1 MGQVLN
7 QELKG
12 LAFMTSAKV
21 FVREAT
27 GLVREFNWFD
37 GMIMGLGYANLA
49 VGAFIIFGWGSW
61 LFPGSNMMISIGLV
75 GFLIDIPI
83 VLAYS
88 MFGASLPRSGGD
100 YVYVSRSLRAGMGFA
115 TGLVFFIYLSIF
127 SVGQNGWFIT
137 TTVLAPTLAAIGSI
151 SNNAGLLALSQTI
164 VQPGPS
170 IAIGVLTLIVT
181 FLLLLVRSSTLHKVL
196 LGLFVIAF
204 LGYPILYCGVLALN
218 TNASF
223 VAAFNAYTQQAGLN
237 TSYTGIISSA
247 KDAGAAIVP
256 PSFSASLL
264 ALPIIYATIA
274 FPQSATY
281 IGGETKHASR
291 QLPMALIIG
300 LLVIVASYT
309 IMGFFT
315 YNVFGFDFISATAF
329 YGFSG
334 ASGYPLPAAP
344 FTDYFLAILFPNM
357 AFNWF
362 MLITGV
368 AWEFIL
374 MIAFAL
380 MATRFIFA
388 VAFDRVIPSALA
400 DVSERFHTP
409 IKANALAML
418 GAFIFLVLTAFNFLG
433 TYVNSIVAW
442 TSAYL
447 VVMIGAIVYPYTSK
461 TMFEQSPPFVK
472 KRVAGIP
479 AMSILGFLGA
489 IALVVVLY
497 TLIVQP
503 AVSGAS
509 VQGLAIVI
517 ATYVIGFILYYAA
530 KMYRKGKGIDLD
542 LVFKEI
548 PPE

>member
-1 MGQVLN
+1 MNAGWLYVSEYCAMSPKQ
-7 QELKG
+7 
-12 LAFMTSAKV
+12 V
-21 FVREAT
+21 FVRDAT

-37 GMIMGLGYANLA
+37 GMVMGLGYANLA

-75 GFLIDIPI
+75 GFLIDVPI

-88 MFGASLPRSGGD
+88 MFGASMPRSGGD
-100 YVYVSRSLRAGMGFA
+100 YVYVSRSLKAGMGFA

-127 SVGQNGWFIT
+127 SVGQNAWFIT
-137 TTVLAPTLAAIGSI
+137 STIFAPTFAAIGSI
-151 SNNAGLLALSQTI
+151 SNDAGLLALSQTI

-170 IAIGVLTLIVT
+170 IAIGVVVLIVT
-181 FLLLLVRSSTLHKVL
+181 FLLLLAPTSTLHRVL

-204 LGYPILYCGVLALN
+204 LGYPILYCGVLAFN

-223 VAAFNAYTQQAGLN
+223 VAAFDTYTRQAGLN
-237 TSYTGIISSA
+237 TSYAGIISSA
-247 KDAGAAIVP
+247 RAAGASIVP
-256 PSFSASLL
+256 PSFTASLM

-281 IGGETKHASR
+281 IGGETKHAQR

-309 IMGFFT
+309 IMGYFT
-315 YNVFGFDFISATAF
+315 YNVFGYDFISATGF

-344 FTDYFLAILFPNM
+344 FVDYFLAILLPNM

-368 AWEFIL
+368 AWEMIL
-374 MIAFAL
+374 MIAFAV

-388 VAFDRVIPSALA
+388 VSFDRVAPSALA

-409 IKANALAML
+409 VKANLLAIL
-418 GAFIFLVLTAFNFLG
+418 GAFVFLVFTAYNFLG

-461 TMFEQSPPFVK
+461 SLFEQSPSFVK
-472 KRVAGIP
+472 KRVGRIP
-479 AMSILGFLGA
+479 IMSILGLVGA
-489 IALVVVLY
+489 VALCVVLY
-497 TLIVQP
+497 TLIIQP

-509 VQGLAIVI
+509 IQGLAIVI
-517 ATYVIGFILYYAA
+517 ATYVIGFVLYYAVRA
-530 KMYRKGKGIDLD
+530 YRKSQGIDLD
-542 LVFKEI
+542 LVFKQI